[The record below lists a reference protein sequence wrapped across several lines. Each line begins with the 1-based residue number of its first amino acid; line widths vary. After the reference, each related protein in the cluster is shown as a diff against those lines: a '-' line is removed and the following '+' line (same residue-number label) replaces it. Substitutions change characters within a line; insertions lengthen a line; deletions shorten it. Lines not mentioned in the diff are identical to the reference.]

1 MAGIGFELKKLFSR
15 RGLFASFRAYGYA
28 GIICTGPMLLGI
40 VLLLGVMFLCDRTGA
55 SKQSR
60 ELLVCMIT
68 YTLLASL
75 TVTSFLSM
83 VVTRFIADM
92 LYEEKNE
99 AVLSSFWGSTGLM
112 LIAGGILYG
121 IFLIFSGVGLI
132 DKFLCFELFGE
143 LIVTWNAMSYLT
155 AIKDYR
161 GIMLSFLAA
170 IAVTFLSGALLL
182 FLGISHVEALMAAVC
197 IGYGIMLLW
206 DVVLLYE
213 YFPQSDIS
221 AFLFLRWADEFLP
234 LAFTGLCINI
244 GLFAHLV
251 IMWAGPL
258 GKQVKGLFYGAPS
271 HDVPA
276 LIAFLTILITTVNFV
291 VSVEV
296 NFYPKYRN
304 YYSLFN
310 DGGTIKDIM
319 QAGTEMLDVLDQDYI
334 ITARAKGLSQMKVL
348 MRHAVRNSI
357 LPVVTILGPIVVN
370 LMTGSLAV
378 ENIFSIPGIG
388 SLFVDCIKANDY
400 PVIMGITIFYAAFY
414 MLIVLLVDLA
424 YSLIDPRIRLAKGKE
439 S

>member
-258 GKQVKGLFYGAPS
+258 WMIRS
-271 HDVPA
+271 
-276 LIAFLTILITTVNFV
+276 
-291 VSVEV
+291 
-296 NFYPKYRN
+296 
-304 YYSLFN
+304 
-310 DGGTIKDIM
+310 GTRH
-319 QAGTEMLDVLDQDYI
+319 AGWQELLPPEI
-334 ITARAKGLSQMKVL
+334 RRLSQRISCATCSTPRWYTPSTK
-348 MRHAVRNSI
+348 AGISKDSC
-357 LPVVTILGPIVVN
+357 VT
-370 LMTGSLAV
+370 SLQV
-378 ENIFSIPGIG
+378 WPQSP
-388 SLFVDCIKANDY
+388 ANCEAR
-400 PVIMGITIFYAAFY
+400 P
-414 MLIVLLVDLA
+414 
-424 YSLIDPRIRLAKGKE
+424 SR
-439 S
+439 

>member
-55 SKQSR
+55 PKQSR

-182 FLGISHVEALMAAVC
+182 FL
-197 IGYGIMLLW
+197 
-206 DVVLLYE
+206 
-213 YFPQSDIS
+213 
-221 AFLFLRWADEFLP
+221 
-234 LAFTGLCINI
+234 
-244 GLFAHLV
+244 
-251 IMWAGPL
+251 
-258 GKQVKGLFYGAPS
+258 
-271 HDVPA
+271 
-276 LIAFLTILITTVNFV
+276 
-291 VSVEV
+291 
-296 NFYPKYRN
+296 
-304 YYSLFN
+304 
-310 DGGTIKDIM
+310 
-319 QAGTEMLDVLDQDYI
+319 
-334 ITARAKGLSQMKVL
+334 
-348 MRHAVRNSI
+348 
-357 LPVVTILGPIVVN
+357 
-370 LMTGSLAV
+370 
-378 ENIFSIPGIG
+378 
-388 SLFVDCIKANDY
+388 
-400 PVIMGITIFYAAFY
+400 
-414 MLIVLLVDLA
+414 
-424 YSLIDPRIRLAKGKE
+424 
-439 S
+439 

>member
-170 IAVTFLSGALLL
+170 IAVTFL
-182 FLGISHVEALMAAVC
+182 
-197 IGYGIMLLW
+197 
-206 DVVLLYE
+206 
-213 YFPQSDIS
+213 
-221 AFLFLRWADEFLP
+221 
-234 LAFTGLCINI
+234 
-244 GLFAHLV
+244 
-251 IMWAGPL
+251 
-258 GKQVKGLFYGAPS
+258 
-271 HDVPA
+271 
-276 LIAFLTILITTVNFV
+276 
-291 VSVEV
+291 
-296 NFYPKYRN
+296 
-304 YYSLFN
+304 
-310 DGGTIKDIM
+310 
-319 QAGTEMLDVLDQDYI
+319 
-334 ITARAKGLSQMKVL
+334 
-348 MRHAVRNSI
+348 
-357 LPVVTILGPIVVN
+357 
-370 LMTGSLAV
+370 
-378 ENIFSIPGIG
+378 
-388 SLFVDCIKANDY
+388 
-400 PVIMGITIFYAAFY
+400 
-414 MLIVLLVDLA
+414 
-424 YSLIDPRIRLAKGKE
+424 
-439 S
+439 